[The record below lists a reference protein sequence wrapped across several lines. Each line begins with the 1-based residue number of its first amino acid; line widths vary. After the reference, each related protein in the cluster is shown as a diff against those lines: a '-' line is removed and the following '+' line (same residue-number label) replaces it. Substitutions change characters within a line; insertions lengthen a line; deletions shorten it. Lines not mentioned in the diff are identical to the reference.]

1 MKPKDLK
8 NKKIYADLHLEIS
21 SEDIKERIEHK
32 VSENYVFTEEQFIL
46 FVKDYVERHMVYT
59 ILSELE
65 ISIK

>member
-1 MKPKDLK
+1 MKSKDLDD
-8 NKKIYADLHLEIS
+8 KKIYVDLHLEIS

-32 VSENYVFTEEQFIL
+32 VGENYVFTEEQLIL
-46 FVKDYVERHMVYT
+46 FVKDYVEKHMVYT